1 MSGSLIRGLAWYL
14 AGLGLSSVA
23 AYKPLKSY
31 LERIQHEVES
41 LVREG
46 EALAREAKAQA
57 SPSTE
62 RGV

>member
-31 LERIQHEVES
+31 LERSQ
-41 LVREG
+41 
-46 EALAREAKAQA
+46 
-57 SPSTE
+57 
-62 RGV
+62 